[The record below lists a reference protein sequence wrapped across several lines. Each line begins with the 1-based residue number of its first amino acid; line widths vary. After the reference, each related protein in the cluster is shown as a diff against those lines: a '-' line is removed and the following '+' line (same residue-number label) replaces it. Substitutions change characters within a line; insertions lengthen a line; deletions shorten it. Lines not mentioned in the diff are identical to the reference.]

1 MHAVRFLIFS
11 CIAGI
16 VSAQGALPPPVN
28 RVLEGHGISPGG
40 LSILVQEVGS
50 PEPVLAHN
58 PAIPRNPASTIKL
71 LTTWVALDVLGPTYS
86 WPTEIHFLGDWDG
99 QGLEGDLAIKGYGDP
114 YLVTEEF
121 WKLLRSLRG
130 MGLENVHG
138 DLVLD
143 GSFFEGANGNPG
155 DFDSQPFRAYNV
167 LPNALMVNYKTVRF
181 NFLVDERLG
190 MVKISPDPELSNLE
204 IQNRIRL
211 VKGPCRG
218 YQSGI
223 AFDVLD
229 PVAGKRVVFSG
240 NFPESCGHYAL
251 SRSVLQHDTFAFGIF
266 EVLWKQ
272 LGGKFRGTI
281 RNQLV
286 PENSEP
292 AMVWHSRPLG
302 EVIRSINKFSNNVM
316 TRQLLYSLG
325 AEQGG
330 PPGTNEKG
338 VEAIENYL
346 HSQGLETSSLFIDN
360 GAGLSRTTRISARL
374 MADVLL
380 AGYQSAYMPE
390 FLASLSLGGLDGTT
404 RGRFNDHSMEGRMH
418 VKTGR
423 LDHVSALAGYIHGH
437 SGRTYV
443 VIAILNE
450 ADVHR
455 GPGKELQNALL
466 RWVFSLS

>member
-1 MHAVRFLIFS
+1 MNTVRFLIFF
-11 CIAGI
+11 CVTGI
-16 VSAQGALPPPVN
+16 VSAQGALPPSVN
-28 RVLEGHGISPGG
+28 RVLEGHGISPDG

-50 PEPVLAHN
+50 LEPVLVHN
-58 PAIPRNPASTIKL
+58 PTVPRNPASTIKL
-71 LTTWVALDVLGPTYS
+71 LTTWVALDVLGPTYN

-99 QGLEGDLAIKGYGDP
+99 QELEGDLAIKGYGDP

-130 MGLENVHG
+130 IGLENVRG

-143 GSFFEGANGNPG
+143 GSFFEEVNGDPG

-190 MVKISPDPELSNLE
+190 AVRISPDPEPSNLE

-211 VKGPCRG
+211 GEGPCRG

-223 AFDVLD
+223 AFDVLN
-229 PVAGKRVVFSG
+229 PVVGRRVVFSG

-251 SRSVLQHDTFAFGIF
+251 SRSVLQHDTFTFGVF
-266 EVLWKQ
+266 QTLWKQ
-272 LGGKFRGTI
+272 LGGRFSGTV
-281 RNQLV
+281 RNQPV

-292 AMVWHSRPLG
+292 AMVWRSRPLG

-325 AEQGG
+325 AERGG

-338 VEAIENYL
+338 VQAIENYL
-346 HSQGLETSSLFIDN
+346 QAQGLQTASLFIDN
-360 GAGLSRTTRISARL
+360 GAGLSRATRISARL

-380 AGYQSAYMPE
+380 VGYQSIYMPE

-404 RGRFNDHSMEGRMH
+404 RGRFNGHPMEGRMH

-423 LDHVSALAGYIHGH
+423 LDHVSALAGYIHGN

-443 VIAILNE
+443 VVVMLNE

-455 GPGKELQNALL
+455 GPGGELQDALL
-466 RWVFSLS
+466 RWAFNLS